1 MVLMPAYEDYYALVK
16 LVPMKKSLES
26 THDWIHSD
34 LFLKKSHSE
43 TRLFPASEMEKMRLF
58 LLKRNSVHRQLKWP
72 MLCFGT
78 MEHVRVASPVQHH
91 LNCNL

>member
-43 TRLFPASEMEKMRLF
+43 TRQFPVSEMK
-58 LLKRNSVHRQLKWP
+58 KN
-72 MLCFGT
+72 
-78 MEHVRVASPVQHH
+78 
-91 LNCNL
+91 

>member
-34 LFLKKSHSE
+34 LFVKKTTPESGFFNF
-43 TRLFPASEMEKMRLF
+43 RYFLFAF
-58 LLKRNSVHRQLKWP
+58 
-72 MLCFGT
+72 
-78 MEHVRVASPVQHH
+78 
-91 LNCNL
+91 

>member
-34 LFLKKSHSE
+34 LFFNKSHSE
-43 TRLFPASEMEKMRLF
+43 TRLFLASEIKKDTF
-58 LLKRNSVHRQLKWP
+58 IND
-72 MLCFGT
+72 F
-78 MEHVRVASPVQHH
+78 
-91 LNCNL
+91 

>member
-34 LFLKKSHSE
+34 LFCKTIIRKLVGIENNKNL
-43 TRLFPASEMEKMRLF
+43 RLFSTLSIIYSSAHWYKGGLSKFTGFNQECYDFQRAE
-58 LLKRNSVHRQLKWP
+58 
-72 MLCFGT
+72 
-78 MEHVRVASPVQHH
+78 
-91 LNCNL
+91 

>member
-43 TRLFPASEMEKMRLF
+43 TRQFPVSERKKNETF
-58 LLKRNSVHRQLKWP
+58 FND
-72 MLCFGT
+72 F
-78 MEHVRVASPVQHH
+78 
-91 LNCNL
+91 

>member
-34 LFLKKSHSE
+34 LFVKNHPTMKVKSPPGKKSHLGNKSPLVKPGPGVRQV
-43 TRLFPASEMEKMRLF
+43 RLNPQTCLTLRPA
-58 LLKRNSVHRQLKWP
+58 
-72 MLCFGT
+72 
-78 MEHVRVASPVQHH
+78 
-91 LNCNL
+91 

>member
-43 TRLFPASEMEKMRLF
+43 TRQFPASKMKKNKTF
-58 LLKRNSVHRQLKWP
+58 FND
-72 MLCFGT
+72 F
-78 MEHVRVASPVQHH
+78 
-91 LNCNL
+91 